1 VKWPFDTTFAR
12 DLPWLGVATD
22 PVPVAEPGLLVLN
35 EELADEL
42 GLDPVWLRSPH
53 GVAVLSGNATPE
65 GSQPIAQAYA
75 GHQFGSFSP
84 LLGDGRA
91 HLLGEM
97 VDSTGQ
103 RRDIALKG
111 SGQTAFSRRGDG
123 RAVVG
128 PVLREFLIG
137 EAMDAFGIPTTRAL
151 AAVST
156 GETVAREQLEPGAV
170 LTRVAAS
177 HLRVGTVELV
187 ATQGTKE
194 QLLELIEYARARHY
208 PELPVGDPM
217 ALLSGVV
224 ARQAELIAQWL
235 AVGFIHGVMNT
246 DNMTLS
252 GETIDYG
259 PCAFLDTYD
268 PNAVFSSIDRGG
280 RYRYAAQ
287 PQIAMWNLARL
298 AEALLPAVD
307 DPPALLPEATE
318 RVQAFGEVFAAAHLR
333 RFRAKLGLTPRSAH
347 TPDPECD
354 ETDRKL
360 IDDLLGLL
368 HMAKLDFTGTFRQL
382 AGFLRGEVELPLG
395 LTLAGWPQ
403 RWLDRLGPAD
413 RAATAEAMDRVNP
426 AYIPRNH
433 LVEEALAAARTG
445 DLGPF
450 EDLLAVVREPFTVRP
465 GRERYAEP
473 APARFTESFVTYCG
487 T

>member
-1 VKWPFDTTFAR
+1 MKWPFDATFAR
-12 DLPWLGVATD
+12 ELPWLGVETD
-22 PVPVAEPGLLVLN
+22 PVPVAGPALLALN
-35 EELADEL
+35 EDLATEL
-42 GLDPVWLRSPH
+42 GLDPEWLRSPA
-53 GVAVLSGNATPE
+53 GIAVLAGNAKPE
-65 GSQPIAQAYA
+65 GAQPIAQAYA
-75 GHQFGSFSP
+75 GHQFGQFSP

-91 HLLGEM
+91 HLLGEV
-97 VDSTGQ
+97 VDRNGR

-137 EAMDAFGIPTTRAL
+137 EAMHAFGIPTTRAL

-156 GETVAREQLEPGAV
+156 GEPVLREQPEPGAV

-177 HLRVGTVELV
+177 HLRVGTVELA
-187 ATQGTKE
+187 ATRGTRE
-194 QLLELIEYARARHY
+194 QLNELIEYARARHY
-208 PELPVGDPM
+208 PDLPAGDPM

-224 ARQAELIAQWL
+224 ARQAELIAQWM

-259 PCAFLDTYD
+259 PCAFLDVYD
-268 PNAVFSSIDRGG
+268 PDAVFSSIDRGG
-280 RYRYAAQ
+280 RYRYSAQ

-307 DPPALLPEATE
+307 DPQAVVADATE
-318 RVQAFGEVFAAAHLR
+318 RVQAFGALFSAAHLR
-333 RFRAKLGLTPRSAH
+333 RFRAKLGLLADAESSAA
-347 TPDPECD
+347 PARDD
-354 ETDRKL
+354 ADQKL
-360 IDDLLGLL
+360 ITGLL
-368 HMAKLDFTGTFRQL
+368 MLMQVAKLDFTTTFRQL
-382 AGFLRGEVELPLG
+382 AAFLRGETELPLG
-395 LTLAGWPQ
+395 LAMSEWPQ
-403 RWLDRLGPAD
+403 HWLERLGDAD
-413 RAATAEAMDRVNP
+413 RASTANAMDRVNP

-445 DLGPF
+445 DLAPF
-450 EDLLAVVREPFTVRP
+450 EQLLAVLRDPFTARP
-465 GRERYAEP
+465 GLARYAEP
-473 APARFTESFVTYCG
+473 APPGFTESFVTYCG